1 MPKAKGA
8 DPKERRYICVIS
20 DATGA
25 TADRV
30 VRATLEQF
38 DGIDVDLEIIP
49 EVKTV
54 AQLREIVSKV
64 KRRKGLLAFTLVDV
78 GMRSEVISL
87 ANEKDVTA
95 LDIMGPLLHALGV
108 FLSATPA
115 HLPGHRFDRADED
128 HYRLLEAVSFTV
140 CHDDGQGLD
149 ELPLADIVVVGPS
162 RVSKTPLC
170 AYLAHTRGLK
180 AANVPIALGIDPPEG
195 LRSLPPRRVVGLTMN
210 AHLLAEIRR
219 ARAQHLGAEDI
230 RYAQLAYVER
240 ELHHAHEIYR
250 RPPAWPVIDVTRK
263 SIEEIATAV
272 CAVTVDAPGGGREE
286 RT

>member
-1 MPKAKGA
+1 MARARGA
-8 DPKERRYICVIS
+8 DPKGRRYICVIS

-25 TADRV
+25 TAERV
-30 VRATLEQF
+30 IRATLEQF
-38 DGIDVDLEIIP
+38 EEIDVDLELVP

-54 AQLREIVSKV
+54 AQLREIISTV

-78 GMRSEVISL
+78 SMRSEVVSL
-87 ANEKDVTA
+87 ANEKDVVV
-95 LDIMGPLLHALGV
+95 LDIMGPLLHALSV
-108 FLSATPA
+108 FLSATPS
-115 HLPGHRFDRADED
+115 HQPGHRFDRADAE
-128 HYRLLEAVSFTV
+128 HYNLLDAVSFTV
-140 CHDDGQGLD
+140 RHDDGQGLD
-149 ELPLADIVVVGPS
+149 ELHLADIVVIGPS

-180 AANVPIALGIDPPEG
+180 AANVPIALEIEPPEA
-195 LRSLPPRRVVGLTMN
+195 LWSLPPRRVVGLTMN
-210 AHLLAEIRR
+210 AHVLAEIRR
-219 ARAQHLGAEDI
+219 ERAEHLGADDI

-272 CAVTVDAPGGGREE
+272 CAVTVDAPGGEGSHGR
-286 RT
+286 